1 MINMN
6 SSRLKLMI
14 EISKLYYLDGLSQNE
29 ISKKMYISRPQV
41 SRILSEAREKNIVS
55 ITVNDPFSEEYRI
68 ANLLKNKYKLLDVM
82 VIDTTEKDLPKEI
95 AEQISRIISSKVCNG
110 DYIGIAAGKTCI

>member
-1 MINMN
+1 
-6 SSRLKLMI
+6 
-14 EISKLYYLDGLSQNE
+14 
-29 ISKKMYISRPQV
+29 MYISRPQV

-95 AEQISRIISSKVCNG
+95 AEQISRIISSKVCNV
-110 DYIGIAAGKTCI
+110 Y